1 MKFRSILL
9 ISVVI
14 LGLSGIGFVTDN
26 AKAASLDSNQTREP
40 ALSEHE
46 LKTIKANQLKMGSD
60 EKTADQLI
68 EKYKKGELADA
79 DLMNLEDAVRS
90 NTTVE
95 GDTTTTTYEFPDGSR
110 AQMQI
115 TELKL
120 LGRIT
125 PFGSISEGRCQ
136 TTTVG
141 TECKSVKVSNSTP
154 FYGMSYYVNY
164 YLNRFG
170 NDSITW
176 VGNFNVWTVTGSYAN
191 PSLRILKPVNT
202 SWDDEARLSAQF
214 NMIFE
219 IGSFNRSLSFYVGNN
234 RTGWG
239 WNSYY

>member
-9 ISVVI
+9 TTVAI
-14 LGLSGIGFVTDN
+14 LGLSGIGFETDN
-26 AKAASLDSNQTREP
+26 VNAASLDSNQAKVP

-46 LKTIKANQLKMGSD
+46 LNSIKANQLKMGSD
-60 EKTADQLI
+60 EETADQLI

-79 DLMNLEDAVRS
+79 DLMSLADAVS
-90 NTTVE
+90 SSTTID
-95 GDTTTTTYEFPDGSR
+95 GATTTTTYEFPDGSR
-110 AQMQI
+110 AQTQI
-115 TELKL
+115 IELEQL
-120 LGRIT
+120 ENIT
-125 PFGSISEGRCQ
+125 PFSISGGSCQ

-170 NDSITW
+170 YDSITW
-176 VGNFNVWTVTGSYAN
+176 VGDYNVWTVTGSYAN

-202 SWDDEARLSAQF
+202 SWHDEARLSAQF
-214 NMIFE
+214 NVIFE

-234 RTGWG
+234 RTSWG
-239 WNSYY
+239 WNTYY

>member
-9 ISVVI
+9 TSVVI
-14 LGLSGIGFVTDN
+14 LGLSGIGFGTNYV
-26 AKAASLDSNQTREP
+26 KAASLDSNQTKEP
-40 ALSEHE
+40 ALSERE

-60 EKTADQLI
+60 EVTADQLI
-68 EKYKKGELADA
+68 EKYKKGKLADA
-79 DLMNLEDAVRS
+79 DLMSLEDAVSS

-95 GDTTTTTYEFPDGSR
+95 GATTITTYEFPDGSR
-110 AQMQI
+110 AQTQI
-115 TELKL
+115 TELST
-120 LGRIT
+120 LGNIT
-125 PFGSISEGRCQ
+125 PFSISGGRCQ

-170 NDSITW
+170 YDSITW
-176 VGNFNVWTVTGSYAN
+176 VGDYNVWTVTGSYSN

-202 SWDDEARLSAQF
+202 SWHDEARLSAQF
-214 NMIFE
+214 NVIFE

-234 RTGWG
+234 RTSWG

>member
-1 MKFRSILL
+1 MP
-9 ISVVI
+9 
-14 LGLSGIGFVTDN
+14 
-26 AKAASLDSNQTREP
+26 LDANQTKEP

-46 LKTIKANQLKMGSD
+46 LMTIKANQLKMGSD
-60 EKTADQLI
+60 KKTANQLI

-79 DLMNLEDAVRS
+79 DLMSFKDAVSS
-90 NTTVE
+90 NTIVE

-125 PFGSISEGRCQ
+125 PFASISGGRCQ
-136 TTTVG
+136 TTTVR
-141 TECKSVKVSNSTP
+141 TECKSVKVSNNTP

-170 NDSITW
+170 YDSITW
-176 VGNFNVWTVTGSYAN
+176 VGNYNVWTVTGSYAN

-202 SWDDEARLSAQF
+202 SWHDEARLSAQL

-234 RTGWG
+234 RTGLG